1 MSVRHQV
8 SDELLMDYA
17 SGSLGESW
25 SLAVSTHLALCP
37 ESRQR
42 LEAMEMT
49 GGALLTA
56 IEPADRSVDADWEKI
71 RGLLSA
77 NVTPSPAKAVAP
89 KTDDAI
95 LPEPLRSYAGGDV
108 DKLKWKQLGPGAYH
122 FPIRTRDGEAN
133 VRLLRIPAG
142 KPVPEHTHG
151 GRELTVGRI
160 FKNHGFTGGAQSW
173 FWSVEFHQ
181 TQGRVTPHNGQVET
195 LEEAKAA
202 WRKCWDSAD
211 MPINW
216 PPTMQT
222 L

>member
-151 GRELTVGRI
+151 GRELTVVLSGY
-160 FKNHGFTGGAQSW
+160 FKDGNDVFRRGDF
-173 FWSVEFHQ
+173 
-181 TQGRVTPHNGQVET
+181 
-195 LEEAKAA
+195 EEADEDLMHQPVAGEGEDCICLAVTDAPLKFKS
-202 WRKCWDSAD
+202 WVVRLLQ
-211 MPINW
+211 PVLGI
-216 PPTMQT
+216 
-222 L
+222 

>member
-151 GRELTVGRI
+151 GRELTVVLSGY
-160 FKNHGFTGGAQSW
+160 FKDGNDVFRRGDF
-173 FWSVEFHQ
+173 
-181 TQGRVTPHNGQVET
+181 
-195 LEEAKAA
+195 EEADEDLMHQPVAGEGEDCICLAVTDAPLKFKS
-202 WRKCWDSAD
+202 WMVRLLQ
-211 MPINW
+211 PVLGI
-216 PPTMQT
+216 
-222 L
+222 

>member
-77 NVTPSPAKAVAP
+77 NVTPSPTKAVAP

-151 GRELTVGRI
+151 GRELTVVLSGY
-160 FKNHGFTGGAQSW
+160 FKDGNDVFRRGDF
-173 FWSVEFHQ
+173 
-181 TQGRVTPHNGQVET
+181 
-195 LEEAKAA
+195 EEADEDLMHQPVAGEGEDCICLAVTDAPLKFKS
-202 WRKCWDSAD
+202 WVVRLLQ
-211 MPINW
+211 PVLGI
-216 PPTMQT
+216 
-222 L
+222 

>member
-8 SDELLMDYA
+8 SDELLMEYA

-77 NVTPSPAKAVAP
+77 NVTPPPTKAVAP

-151 GRELTVGRI
+151 GRELTVVLSGY
-160 FKNHGFTGGAQSW
+160 FKDGDDVFRRGD
-173 FWSVEFHQ
+173 F
-181 TQGRVTPHNGQVET
+181 
-195 LEEAKAA
+195 EEA
-202 WRKCWDSAD
+202 DED
-211 MPINW
+211 LMHQPIAGEGEDCICLAVTDAPLKFKSW
-216 PPTMQT
+216 VVRLLQPV
-222 L
+222 LGI

>member
-56 IEPADRSVDADWEKI
+56 IDPAERNVDSDWEKI

-77 NVTPSPAKAVAP
+77 NVTPPPTKAVAP
-89 KTDDAI
+89 KVDDAI

-122 FPIRTRDGEAN
+122 FPIRTRDGDAI

-151 GRELTVGRI
+151 GRELTVVLSGY
-160 FKNHGFTGGAQSW
+160 FKDGNDVFRRGDF
-173 FWSVEFHQ
+173 
-181 TQGRVTPHNGQVET
+181 
-195 LEEAKAA
+195 EEADEDLMHQPVAGEGEDCICLAVTDAPLKFKS
-202 WRKCWDSAD
+202 WVVRLLQ
-211 MPINW
+211 PVLGI
-216 PPTMQT
+216 
-222 L
+222 

>member
-56 IEPADRSVDADWEKI
+56 IDPAERNVDADWEKI

-77 NVTPSPAKAVAP
+77 NVTPSSTKAVAP
-89 KTDDAI
+89 KVDDAI

-122 FPIRTRDGEAN
+122 FPIRTRDGEAI

-151 GRELTVGRI
+151 GRELTVVLSGY
-160 FKNHGFTGGAQSW
+160 FKDGNDVFRRGDF
-173 FWSVEFHQ
+173 
-181 TQGRVTPHNGQVET
+181 
-195 LEEAKAA
+195 EEADEDLMHQPVAGEGEDCICLAVTDAPLKFKS
-202 WRKCWDSAD
+202 WVVRLLQ
-211 MPINW
+211 PVLGI
-216 PPTMQT
+216 
-222 L
+222 